1 MPKKNITEQWL
12 KNLKFEKYLA
22 TDDAFKHLTAAQ
34 KANTKQVDV
43 FDDPAKGGAV
53 YRPLR
58 DVDAQILGA
67 PAREEKDDILS
78 SFVTDRTLPLV

>member
-1 MPKKNITEQWL
+1 MPKKNITELWL

-58 DVDAQILGA
+58 D
-67 PAREEKDDILS
+67 ARCRCSDVGCAGSGGKGRH
-78 SFVTDRTLPLV
+78 SFKFCN